1 MTKDVERVKN
11 EKERKLDEL
20 NNQLKSQN
28 QNHRDVIGKNRSECE
43 TQIKR
48 WELIKYF
55 ILNEINRLR
64 EEHNIV
70 IRDLNSQIEKKTAE
84 LEKSQREK
92 SDALGNL
99 NEKIISLQEV
109 TKHNQDTYTKRN
121 FFFSRR
127 RE

>member
-1 MTKDVERVKN
+1 M
-11 EKERKLDEL
+11 
-20 NNQLKSQN
+20 
-28 QNHRDVIGKNRSECE
+28 
-43 TQIKR
+43 
-48 WELIKYF
+48 
-55 ILNEINRLR
+55 
-64 EEHNIV
+64 

-121 FFFSRR
+121 TKVDVNN
-127 RE
+127 